1 MALALDLK
9 LLFLLS
15 VANGAPIVAQ
25 NIFGRRFSFPLD
37 CGAKLS
43 DAQPLFGASKSIR
56 GIVLSMLATTAAA
69 PLVGISW
76 PVGTLIAV
84 AAMSGD
90 LCSSFLKRRM
100 KLPASSMAIGLD
112 QLPESLIPLLACVP
126 LLPLATA
133 DIALVVACF
142 FAGELLLSRLLY
154 KIHLR
159 DRPY

>member
-9 LLFLLS
+9 LLLLVS
-15 VANGAPIVAQ
+15 VANGVPVVAQ

-37 CGAKLS
+37 GGAKLF
-43 DAQPLFGASKSIR
+43 DAQPVFGASKSIR
-56 GIVLSMLATTAAA
+56 GIVLSVLATTAAA

-76 PVGTLIAV
+76 WVGTLIAF
-84 AAMSGD
+84 AAMIGD

-100 KLPASSMAIGLD
+100 KLPVSSMMIGLD
-112 QLPESLIPLLACVP
+112 QLPESLFPLLACVP
-126 LLPLATA
+126 FLPLSTA
-133 DIALVVACF
+133 DVAIVVACF
-142 FAGELLLSRLLY
+142 FAGALLLSRFLY